1 MKNALFY
8 KYKLQNRPA
17 ATTYLACCHNLCAR
31 CGWGAQVL
39 NFNDKALFVVL
50 IREHDHA
57 KVVLHDGC
65 ADTILLLLRV
75 MIQHGLCGCVA

>member
-1 MKNALFY
+1 MPESGGGG
-8 KYKLQNRPA
+8 Q
-17 ATTYLACCHNLCAR
+17 
-31 CGWGAQVL
+31 QVS

-50 IREHDHA
+50 IREHVYA

-75 MIQHGLCGCVA
+75 MIQHGLCG

>member
-1 MKNALFY
+1 MLPVSNTNCKTGL
-8 KYKLQNRPA
+8 LPPILPA
-17 ATTYLACCHNLCAR
+17 ATTSVPDAGGGLR
-31 CGWGAQVL
+31 VS

-65 ADTILLLLRV
+65 ADNILLLLRV
-75 MIQHGLCGCVA
+75 MALHGLCGCIA

>member
-1 MKNALFY
+1 MLSFTNTNCKTGL
-8 KYKLQNRPA
+8 LPPISTA
-17 ATTYLACCHNLCAR
+17 ATILVPDS
-31 CGWGAQVL
+31 GGGQQVS

-50 IREHDHA
+50 IREHDYA

-75 MIQHGLCGCVA
+75 MIQHGICGCIA